1 MHQPA
6 RLRAKDVH
14 NSGHGLHF
22 QVQEGEEVHSLHTD
36 WVADFNVINV
46 LGVLAAMRA
55 IGVSLADAVQACRGL
70 PAVPGR
76 MQSMGGVD
84 TPCVVVDYAH
94 TPDAL
99 LQALKALRPMA
110 KAREGDLH
118 CVFGCGGNRDTSKR
132 APMAK
137 VAEEFAHHLVF
148 TSDNPRHEDPE
159 QIIQNMVAGLSNTTK
174 LTVCMD
180 RAQAIAQ
187 TIAQAQPQDVILIAG
202 KGHETYQEIGASRLS
217 FSDVAHALTALK
229 LRGGA

>member
-1 MHQPA
+1 
-6 RLRAKDVH
+6 
-14 NSGHGLHF
+14 
-22 QVQEGEEVHSLHTD
+22 
-36 WVADFNVINV
+36 
-46 LGVLAAMRA
+46 
-55 IGVSLADAVQACRGL
+55 
-70 PAVPGR
+70 